1 MAKVNGKRS
10 PLATGKRTYSAAATD
25 GILSGEEHLDGYVRP
40 VSPEVRLW
48 QAVVAQAVFDSVV
61 ASNYHLRDSESGGCS
76 AAFDP
81 EVIRSESRRWCVA
94 MIEPWL
100 SAREDVCAR
109 AGLDPEFVRSIVRRR
124 LDDLKD
130 ADADRAE
137 ATRKATEEKLA
148 RKLDHLTARS
158 PEVSDR
164 RLDALLRQLAELEDR
179 AF

>member
-1 MAKVNGKRS
+1 MAVN
-10 PLATGKRTYSAAATD
+10 GKRTYSAAATD
-25 GILSGEEHLDGYVRP
+25 AILAGEEHLDGYEQP
-40 VSPEVRLW
+40 ASPEVRLW
-48 QAVVAQAVFDSVV
+48 QAVVYQAVFDSVV

-81 EVIRSESRRWCVA
+81 EVIRSESRRWCVST
-94 MIEPWL
+94 MEPWA

-109 AGLDPEFVRSIVRRR
+109 AGIDPDFIRSAVRRR
-124 LDDLKD
+124 LDELKD

-137 ATRKATEEKLA
+137 ASRKAMKEKLT
-148 RKLDHLTARS
+148 RKLDHLVARS

-164 RLDALLRQLAELEDR
+164 RLDTLLRHLAELEDR